1 MTHRGN
7 STSLPHASSTGAM
20 HILRTFFIAAAL
32 LFVLGSL
39 AFFLQGREVTWIMW
53 RDEPVLAGTLIL
65 LGCLMAAGWFL
76 TARITRREKE
86 EEDAPRWR
94 GRVRAAREDNPYN
107 IWKKMEAPGRRR
119 LAVAVFLTFAALGP
133 LAMLIAGLSTPLHPL
148 AVVLTTVGSG
158 GFAASIIL
166 FGNRPFLLVTAMAF
180 CIILSHYGNE
190 ISERTQGKQSSDR
203 KEESAVREAASDR
216 NGGTQSERMTLGFI
230 AVAAIGLGY
239 ASFVYMLAKEGRQRA
254 RLESEVAVARKI
266 QQTLLP
272 GEGMKTS
279 WYEAAG
285 DTVPAT
291 EVGGDF
297 FDYLELSGERLAI
310 VVADVAGHGVG
321 AGILSAMTKSA
332 FRAEVMHDPSPST
345 VLRHLNAILYDLTE
359 RKMFVTMAY
368 VLVDR
373 RTATARIATAGHPPV
388 LRWRSGNGVGWPSVA
403 LSPPGGRSAAF
414 AEFRTPNLALGMRHD
429 TEFSEETVPVR
440 PGDMFIMYTDGVIEG
455 LSPHGEQFGAQRLG
469 DAIEDQ
475 GSGSATTITR
485 QVVSRFLA
493 FTGSAEE
500 RDDATLA
507 VAKVTDGG

>member
-1 MTHRGN
+1 
-7 STSLPHASSTGAM
+7 
-20 HILRTFFIAAAL
+20 
-32 LFVLGSL
+32 
-39 AFFLQGREVTWIMW
+39 
-53 RDEPVLAGTLIL
+53 
-65 LGCLMAAGWFL
+65 
-76 TARITRREKE
+76 
-86 EEDAPRWR
+86 
-94 GRVRAAREDNPYN
+94 
-107 IWKKMEAPGRRR
+107 
-119 LAVAVFLTFAALGP
+119 
-133 LAMLIAGLSTPLHPL
+133 LHPL

-190 ISERTQGKQSSDR
+190 ISERAQGKQSSDR

-239 ASFVYMLAKEGRQRA
+239 TSFVYMLAKEGRQRA

-272 GEGMKTS
+272 GEGVTS
-279 WYEAAG
+279 SWFEAAG

-310 VVADVAGHGVG
+310 VAADVAGHGVG

-332 FRAEVMHDPSPST
+332 FRAEAMHDPSPST
-345 VLRHLNAILYDLTE
+345 VLRRLNAILYDLTE

-388 LRWRSGNGVGWPSVA
+388 LRWRAGNGVGRPSVA
-403 LSPPGGRSAAF
+403 LSPSGGRSAAF
-414 AEFRTPNLALGMRHD
+414 AEFRTPNLALGMRRD

-440 PGDMFIMYTDGVIEG
+440 PDDMFIIYTDGVIEG
-455 LSPHGEQFGAQRLG
+455 LSPNGEQFGAQRLG

-475 GSGSATTITR
+475 GSGSAATIAR

-507 VAKVTDGG
+507 VAKVTDVG

>member
-1 MTHRGN
+1 
-7 STSLPHASSTGAM
+7 
-20 HILRTFFIAAAL
+20 
-32 LFVLGSL
+32 
-39 AFFLQGREVTWIMW
+39 
-53 RDEPVLAGTLIL
+53 
-65 LGCLMAAGWFL
+65 MAAGWFL

-166 FGNRPFLLVTAMAF
+166 FGNRPFLLVAAMAF
-180 CIILSHYGNE
+180 CIFLSHYGNE

-272 GEGMKTS
+272 GEGMKTY
-279 WYEAAG
+279 WYKAAG

-297 FDYLELSGERLAI
+297 FQVLPNATDGSALI
-310 VVADVAGHGVG
+310 VVGDVAGKGMEAGMLATLIVG
-321 AGILSAMTKSA
+321 GIRTAASFTTEPLRILSLLNERMQGRGLATCVALRLILPNFYCALQQLMA
-332 FRAEVMHDPSPST
+332 ST
-345 VLRHLNAILYDLTE
+345 VFVIQHLTLLNLLT
-359 RKMFVTMAY
+359 A
-368 VLVDR
+368 
-373 RTATARIATAGHPPV
+373 
-388 LRWRSGNGVGWPSVA
+388 
-403 LSPPGGRSAAF
+403 
-414 AEFRTPNLALGMRHD
+414 
-429 TEFSEETVPVR
+429 
-440 PGDMFIMYTDGVIEG
+440 
-455 LSPHGEQFGAQRLG
+455 
-469 DAIEDQ
+469 
-475 GSGSATTITR
+475 
-485 QVVSRFLA
+485 
-493 FTGSAEE
+493 
-500 RDDATLA
+500 
-507 VAKVTDGG
+507 